1 MKTLFK
7 LLLLTFLSY
16 RTSAQVTFPK
26 CNDFLPK
33 PKPQSYTVPTP
44 EGGTTATAFLAEYK
58 PGRNKTLDGCII
70 ILKAGIVFEIDIPL
84 CLEKVT
90 ILAEEC
96 SGISIQSGQSLT
108 LYGCTLEP
116 MGANVFWNGITHE
129 DESSDVE
136 MHNCRISNTANEMAC
151 LPGL

>member
-7 LLLLTFLSY
+7 LLLLSLLSY
-16 RTSAQVTFPK
+16 GTSAQVTFPK

-33 PKPQSYTVPTP
+33 PDPQSYTVPTP

-58 PGRNKTLDGCII
+58 PARNKTLDGCII
-70 ILKAGIVFEIDIPL
+70 ILKAGTVFEIDIPL

-90 ILAEEC
+90 ILAEEG
-96 SGISIQSGQSLT
+96 SGIKIRSGQTLT
-108 LYGCTLEP
+108 LYNCTLEP
-116 MGANVFWNGITHE
+116 VDTIGYWNGITYE
-129 DESSDVE
+129 DKSVKVE
-136 MHNCRISNTANEMAC
+136 MYNCRLSSIDNTVAC